1 MTSYESAFSVWMEE
15 ALKNN
20 WKTSAGWRR
29 NWFSEEKFTGSYL
42 ICGDPWSAWDNYNSL
57 TQISPIVFF

>member
-42 ICGDPWSAWDNYNSL
+42 ICGDPWSAW
-57 TQISPIVFF
+57 